1 LDGGSVAPEE
11 AAVSLSTLDIILVIV
26 LLITLVLGLIKGLVR
41 QAIGLVAVV
50 AGLVLAAQSYPR
62 SGAFVRKIVSN
73 GVVADFIG
81 FLALFAA
88 VIAAGW
94 LVGLLISKLMKGPL
108 NFLDHVLGGV
118 FGLFKGVL
126 ICGVIVFALLVFEVR
141 RDALAGSKLGPLC
154 FQATRAVVRLIP
166 GDLKA
171 KFKAAYQGALKG
183 GTSHGQEI

>member
-1 LDGGSVAPEE
+1 M
-11 AAVSLSTLDIILVIV
+11 SLSTLDIILAVV
-26 LLITLVLGLIKGLVR
+26 LLVTLVLGLIKGLVR
-41 QAIGLVAVV
+41 QAVGLVAVV
-50 AGLVLAAQSYPR
+50 AGLVLAARYYPR
-62 SGAFVRKIVSN
+62 AGAFVRKIVSN

-141 RDALAGSKLGPLC
+141 RDALAGSKLAPLC
-154 FQATRAVVRLIP
+154 FHATRAVVRLIP

-171 KFKAAYQGALKG
+171 KFKTAYQGAQKG
-183 GTSHGQEI
+183 GATHGQEI

>member
-1 LDGGSVAPEE
+1 M
-11 AAVSLSTLDIILVIV
+11 SLSTLDIILVIV
-26 LLITLVLGLIKGLVR
+26 LLVTLVLGLIKGLVR

-50 AGLVLAAQSYPR
+50 AGLVLAARYYPR
-62 SGAFVRKIVSN
+62 AGAFVHKIVSN

-81 FLALFAA
+81 FLALFA

-118 FGLFKGVL
+118 FGLIKGVL
-126 ICGVIVFALLVFEVR
+126 ICGVIVFALLVFEVKQ
-141 RDALAGSKLGPLC
+141 DALAGSKLAPLC
-154 FQATRAVVRLIP
+154 FHATRAVVRLIP

-171 KFKAAYQGALKG
+171 KFKTAYQGARKG
-183 GTSHGQEI
+183 GASHGQEI

>member
-1 LDGGSVAPEE
+1 MNM
-11 AAVSLSTLDIILVIV
+11 STFDIILAIV
-26 LLITLVLGLIKGLVR
+26 LLVTLVLGLIKGLVR

-50 AGLVLAAQSYPR
+50 AGLVLAARSYPR
-62 SGAFVRKIVSN
+62 AGAFVRKIVSN

-88 VIAAGW
+88 VIAVGW

-108 NFLDHVLGGV
+108 NFIDHVLGGV

-154 FQATRAVVRLIP
+154 FYATQAVVRLIP

-171 KFKAAYQGALKG
+171 KFKAAYQGARKRG
-183 GTSHGQEI
+183 MSHGQEI